1 MEKDIKLAIQLE
13 EEYLNRK
20 VNLHDGT
27 ANIYEYLNQAG
38 YDNIDEY
45 NNDAQEY
52 IITSQDYIVV
62 EEPYISIELAL
73 PYMQSETP
81 ALLYAINCGEK
92 YGFVPNSYDNESLL
106 SKYGYKQIKL
116 GYDNSNGPILSS
128 DGDLRIFIVLNKHP
142 YIDIDNLFFH
152 KKLKNFLLQY
162 YDNVKIDNNDI
173 LINDKKICGGIINNY
188 NSNILVVV
196 FQINFIDKYN
206 DIINICGKSQKT
218 PGFIDNKL
226 LDAEKIKNEF
236 IKWLHIQ

>member
-13 EEYLNRK
+13 EEYLHRK

-27 ANIYEYLNQAG
+27 ANIYEYLNKAG

-52 IITSQDYIVV
+52 IITSQDYVVV
-62 EEPYISIELAL
+62 EEPYINIEVAL
-73 PYMQSETP
+73 PYMQAEKP

-106 SKYGYKQIKL
+106 LQYGYKQIKL
-116 GYDNSNGPILSS
+116 GYDNSNGPILSA
-128 DGDLRIFIVLNKHP
+128 DGDLRIFIVLKKHP

-152 KKLKNFLLQY
+152 KKLKNLLLQY
-162 YDNVKIDNNDI
+162 YDDVKIDNNDI

-188 NSNILVVV
+188 NSNILIVV

-206 DIINICGKSQKT
+206 DIINICGKSQKI